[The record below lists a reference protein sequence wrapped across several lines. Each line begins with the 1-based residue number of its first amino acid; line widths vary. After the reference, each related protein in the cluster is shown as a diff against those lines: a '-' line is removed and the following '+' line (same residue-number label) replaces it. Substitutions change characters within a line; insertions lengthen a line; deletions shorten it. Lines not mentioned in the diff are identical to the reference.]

1 MEIHAL
7 VPPPNA
13 KEDKVF
19 IVPITSH
26 ILERLTG
33 SLCLYIS
40 VVLRKLSV
48 AANALKKEKRM
59 LTLDSKVP
67 QRLKT
72 QF

>member
-48 AANALKKEKRM
+48 AANA
-59 LTLDSKVP
+59 
-67 QRLKT
+67 
-72 QF
+72 